1 MQLDCVAA
9 ESAPSRAL
17 WSIPCARYD
26 FSLPL
31 INFPLSLSIWFPC
44 MLPFLFPPRSPSPSP
59 PCPNLC
65 VVLPSLCSPPL
76 SPSFCLVFSWAVCWT
91 CCWKELCTIGQEGM
105 KKKKKIPRP
114 QSSQGYNAQKNH
126 LPPKL
131 WCPTRP
137 TSSVSSKYRFPSK
150 RWTSRI
156 WDRLDWELWPFK
168 GRSVDIS
175 FHAKAEG
182 RFNQY

>member
-9 ESAPSRAL
+9 ESAPSKAL
-17 WSIPCARYD
+17 WSIHCARYD
-26 FSLPL
+26 FSPPL
-31 INFPLSLSIWFPC
+31 INFPLSLSIIFPC
-44 MLPFLFPPRSPSPSP
+44 TLPFFFLPRSLL
-59 PCPNLC
+59 CPNLC

-91 CCWKELCTIGQEGM
+91 CCWKELCTIGQEG
-105 KKKKKIPRP
+105 KKKN
-114 QSSQGYNAQKNH
+114 SQAAEFTRLQCTENH

-150 RWTSRI
+150 RRTSRI
-156 WDRLDWELWPFK
+156 
-168 GRSVDIS
+168 
-175 FHAKAEG
+175 
-182 RFNQY
+182 